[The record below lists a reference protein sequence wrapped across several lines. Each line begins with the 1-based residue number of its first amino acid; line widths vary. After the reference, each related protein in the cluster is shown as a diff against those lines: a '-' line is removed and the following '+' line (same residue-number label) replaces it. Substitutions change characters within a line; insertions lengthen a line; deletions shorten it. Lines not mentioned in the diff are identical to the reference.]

1 MNWIKTIFASESV
14 IAAAKTLGKALLYA
28 ALSTFGVSWVAGC
41 SIWGSGVGVT
51 C

>member
-1 MNWIKTIFASESV
+1 MNWIKNIIKNESV
-14 IAAAKTLGKALLYA
+14 LSAAKTLGKAILYA
-28 ALSTFGVSWVAGC
+28 ALSTFGVSWVSGC